1 MESVVNVLIFY
12 AIYILHLKHVLDL
25 LQYYQM
31 NFLLKEKFI
40 KVVHYLSNLFI
51 NDILNNC
58 EKYGVSIGRKKK
70 KKKKKKCCG
79 GLFADDV
86 VLIAQSAKKK
96 KFRNIIK
103 KKKKK
108 KKNLKILLKKKKKGT

>member
-70 KKKKKKCCG
+70 KKKKK
-79 GLFADDV
+79 
-86 VLIAQSAKKK
+86 
-96 KFRNIIK
+96 
-103 KKKKK
+103 
-108 KKNLKILLKKKKKGT
+108 NLKKLLKKKKRYINGLILNEINF